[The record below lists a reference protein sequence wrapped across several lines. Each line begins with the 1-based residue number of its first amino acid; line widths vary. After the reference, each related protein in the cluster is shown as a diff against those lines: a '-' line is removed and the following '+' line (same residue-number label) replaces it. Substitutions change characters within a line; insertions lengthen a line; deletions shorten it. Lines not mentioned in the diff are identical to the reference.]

1 MKASCRETDFRTH
14 KKKRK
19 RSGNRRHFVTERQKS
34 KRFSSTSS
42 GFTIRSK
49 RCSSWN
55 LRNVCRAT
63 YVSPRVQSKNEN
75 A

>member
-42 GFTIRSK
+42 GFTILEPGK
-49 RCSSWN
+49 GVQGN
-55 LRNVCRAT
+55 LRK
-63 YVSPRVQSKNEN
+63 SQDPEQK
-75 A
+75 